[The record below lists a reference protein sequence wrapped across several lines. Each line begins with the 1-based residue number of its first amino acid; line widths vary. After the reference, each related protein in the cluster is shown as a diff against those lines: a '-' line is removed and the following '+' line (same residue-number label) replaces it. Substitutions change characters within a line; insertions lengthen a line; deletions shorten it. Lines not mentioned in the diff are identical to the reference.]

1 MLYVCG
7 SIDRRWSSVCG
18 SIADNLVPWSGIV
31 RRHTLNAMS
40 AESSQTSPVS
50 SPRYTSRLK
59 RGALRAEVTKLML
72 KSALKGAPSNPDRQA
87 CLLLVLA
94 AAHAQVREQLHM
106 QKRTASNRW
115 IRDTVT
121 RRHVRQDVPW
131 GIQDGS
137 ATLPVIDA
145 ARAAHLAL
153 PLVGAVP
160 HSPWQAAH
168 HPTTTRF

>member
-1 MLYVCG
+1 
-7 SIDRRWSSVCG
+7 
-18 SIADNLVPWSGIV
+18 
-31 RRHTLNAMS
+31 
-40 AESSQTSPVS
+40 
-50 SPRYTSRLK
+50 
-59 RGALRAEVTKLML
+59 ML

-94 AAHAQVREQLHM
+94 AALAQVREQLHM

-115 IRDTVT
+115 VRDTVT
-121 RRHVRQDVPW
+121 QRHVRQDVPW
-131 GIQDGS
+131 GLQDGS

-168 HPTTTRF
+168 HPTTLCILTLLQLAWLCYGQLAALCYGGAFHCPSRAAPQWRVSQHPIGGSSARASTCLRASACWASASQSTA